1 MAQHAGQVPRREP
14 GDRAPKGTGRRKG
27 ELASR
32 GKEVTVKEVL
42 PMEWRGVVGRIQDGR
57 GSWPEGLWCRGGGW
71 RNGKRLL
78 PVTEGHQ
85 VRVGQGGCGSEMRGR
100 QGLCCGLRG
109 LGWTGTPGR

>member
-57 GSWPEGLWCRGGGW
+57 DLGQRGCGAEAVGGG
-71 RNGKRLL
+71 
-78 PVTEGHQ
+78 T
-85 VRVGQGGCGSEMRGR
+85 VRGCC
-100 QGLCCGLRG
+100 L
-109 LGWTGTPGR
+109 